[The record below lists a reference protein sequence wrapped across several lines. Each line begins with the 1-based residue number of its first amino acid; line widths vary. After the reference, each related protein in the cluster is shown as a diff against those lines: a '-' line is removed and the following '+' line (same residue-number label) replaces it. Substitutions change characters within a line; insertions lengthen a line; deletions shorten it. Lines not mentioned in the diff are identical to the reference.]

1 MKILGIEHIAIAV
14 SDVEKSSSFW
24 RDIIGLTLK
33 GREEVNSQGVITDIY
48 PAVNG
53 KIELLM
59 EKNPNSPISNFL
71 KKRGPGLHH
80 ICFEVDNIDKALEEL
95 NEKNIKVI
103 GSTIFVG
110 AEGYKILFIH
120 PSSTGGVLVELAQ
133 KKDYV

>member
-33 GREEVNSQGVITDIY
+33 GREEVDSQGVITDIY

-95 NEKNIKVI
+95 NEKKIKVI
-103 GSTIFVG
+103 GSTTFVG

-133 KKDYV
+133 KKG

>member
-24 RDIIGLTLK
+24 RDIIGLNLK

-59 EKNPNSPISNFL
+59 EKILIVQFPIF
-71 KKRGPGLHH
+71 
-80 ICFEVDNIDKALEEL
+80 
-95 NEKNIKVI
+95 
-103 GSTIFVG
+103 
-110 AEGYKILFIH
+110 
-120 PSSTGGVLVELAQ
+120 
-133 KKDYV
+133 